1 MDKRIYEIAAQHI
14 IDYQVTMVG
23 PVAKEMAQRVN
34 GLVFGDRCVKIVG
47 DPIKVLEKL
56 ATTYET
62 LFGKLSLMH
71 CKNALVGLYLEPNEL
86 PKNLV
91 D

>member
-14 IDYQVTMVG
+14 IDYQVAMVG
-23 PVAKEMAQRVN
+23 PIAKEMAQRVS
-34 GLVFGDRCVKIVG
+34 GLVFGGKCVKIEG
-47 DPIKVLEKL
+47 DPIKVLERL
-56 ATTYET
+56 AATYET
-62 LFGKLSLMH
+62 LFGGLSLIH